1 MELVEGILKKDKKT
15 AARLITLIERED
27 PKAIDA
33 LKKLYKHTGN
43 SYIIGITGPPG
54 AGKSSLVNELAKK
67 MRAKGKTV
75 GIIAVDPTSPFTGGA
90 LLGDRI
96 RMQDLTLDPGIF
108 IRSMA
113 SRGSLGGIAKAAYDA
128 VTALD
133 AFGMDYIIIESVGVG
148 QTEIDIVKVAD
159 MVVVVLVPGLGDDVQ
174 AIKAGIMEIADI
186 FAVNKSDREGADKL
200 VTEIEMMLDL
210 SQKEYDLRPPVI
222 KTIAT
227 TGTGI
232 DELEAKINEHLSYIQ
247 SKGLLEQKRKEKTRE
262 KFIELFKYH
271 ISKMILKQKGD
282 IIETLLEEISKKEID
297 PYTAMEKLLQN
308 IIKEEQ

>member
-1 MELVEGILKKDKKT
+1 MELVEGILKKDKRS

-27 PKAIDA
+27 PKAIDT

-128 VTALD
+128 VSVLD
-133 AFGMDYIIIESVGVG
+133 AFGMDYIIIETVGVG
-148 QTEIDIVKVAD
+148 QTEIDIVKLAD
-159 MVVVVLVPGLGDDVQ
+159 TVVLVLVPGLGDDVQ

-210 SQKEYDLRPPVI
+210 SQKEFDFKPPIVR
-222 KTIAT
+222 TVAT
-227 TGTGI
+227 TGEGI
-232 DELEAKINEHLSYIQ
+232 CELEAKISEHLSYIKK
-247 SKGLLEQKRKEKTRE
+247 SGLLEQKRKEKTRE
-262 KFIELFKYH
+262 KFMELIKYN
-271 ISKMILKQKGD
+271 ISKIVFHEKAD
-282 IIETLLEEISKKEID
+282 IIESLLEDISNKAID
-297 PYTAMEKLLQN
+297 PYTAMEILLKS
-308 IIKEEQ
+308 IIKGEE

>member
-128 VTALD
+128 VNVLD
-133 AFGMDYIIIESVGVG
+133 AFGMDYIIIETVGVG

-210 SQKEYDLRPPVI
+210 SQKEFDLKPPII
-222 KTIAT
+222 KTVAT
-227 TGTGI
+227 TGIGI
-232 DELEAKINEHLSYIQ
+232 DELEAKISEHLSYIQ
-247 SKGLLEQKRKEKTRE
+247 NKGLLEQKRKEKTRE
-262 KFIELFKYH
+262 KFMELIKFH
-271 ISKMILKQKGD
+271 ISKMIFQEKGD
-282 IIETLLEEISKKEID
+282 IIETLLKDISNKVID
-297 PYTAMEKLLQN
+297 PYTAMEKLLQS
-308 IIKEEQ
+308 IIKGE